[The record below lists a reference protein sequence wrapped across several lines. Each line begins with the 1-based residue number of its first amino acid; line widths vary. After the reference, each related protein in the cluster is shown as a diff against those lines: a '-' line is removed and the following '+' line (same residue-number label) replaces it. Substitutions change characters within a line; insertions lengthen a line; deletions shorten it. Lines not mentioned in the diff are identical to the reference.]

1 MISKYCIE
9 LIRVREHFSIQV
21 ETEVQLEEEINQI
34 ESKRKEIRV
43 ELQMLRVQRY
53 NYRTFLIDLSKKVK
67 EKARAQRKM
76 VEREKK
82 NQVRE
87 EAYDDVMEILTHNCI
102 KLIQERSLA
111 INVLRFVVD
120 QLGRIRESRRIV
132 DGFIRESEAE
142 IGEMR
147 HWILKK

>member
-1 MISKYCIE
+1 M
-9 LIRVREHFSIQV
+9 

-43 ELQMLRVQRY
+43 ELQMLRAQRY
-53 NYRTFLIDLSKKVK
+53 NYRTFLIDLSKMVK

-87 EAYDDVMEILTHNCI
+87 EAYDDVMEILTHDCI
-102 KLIQERSLA
+102 KLILERSLA
-111 INVLRFVVD
+111 INALRSCVD

-147 HWILKK
+147 HWILKR

>member
-1 MISKYCIE
+1 M
-9 LIRVREHFSIQV
+9 
-21 ETEVQLEEEINQI
+21 ETEAQLEEINQI

-147 HWILKK
+147 HWILKR

>member
-1 MISKYCIE
+1 M
-9 LIRVREHFSIQV
+9 
-21 ETEVQLEEEINQI
+21 ETKCQIEEEINQI
-34 ESKRKEIRV
+34 ESKRRELKI
-43 ELQMLRVQRY
+43 ELQMLRAQRY
-53 NYRTFLIDLSKKVK
+53 NYRTYLIDLNKKVK
-67 EKARAQRKM
+67 EAKRGQRKM
-76 VEREKK
+76 AEREKK

-111 INVLRFVVD
+111 IKALRFGVD

-147 HWILKK
+147 HLILKR

>member
-1 MISKYCIE
+1 M
-9 LIRVREHFSIQV
+9 
-21 ETEVQLEEEINQI
+21 ETEAQLEEINQI

>member
-1 MISKYCIE
+1 M
-9 LIRVREHFSIQV
+9 
-21 ETEVQLEEEINQI
+21 ETEVQVEEEINQI

-43 ELQMLRVQRY
+43 ELEMLRAQRY

-82 NQVRE
+82 NQVIE
-87 EAYDDVMEILTHNCI
+87 EAYNDVMEILTHNCI
-102 KLIQERSLA
+102 KLILEHSLA
-111 INVLRFVVD
+111 INALRFGVD

-147 HWILKK
+147 HWILKR